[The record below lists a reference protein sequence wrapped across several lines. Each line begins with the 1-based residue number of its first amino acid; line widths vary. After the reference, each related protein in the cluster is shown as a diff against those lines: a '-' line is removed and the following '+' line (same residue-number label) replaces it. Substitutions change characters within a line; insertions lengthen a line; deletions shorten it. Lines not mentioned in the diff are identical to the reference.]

1 MTVYLLAHGS
11 ADPRHAEDVATIAD
25 RLSRQLAEDVVP
37 CYLDHCAPALA
48 DVADRP
54 GVVLPLLFS
63 PGYHV
68 RVDVGEAI
76 ASATVPLAL
85 AGAPLLTSAAVWAFA
100 LLSEVR
106 RQWPGRAPVLVTA
119 GTRDGDVLARWEDT
133 AAALAVPVAHASGP
147 GRRAEGVLTGAGV
160 VVPLLVARGY
170 FGDLIAATARDAGVP
185 LASVAGTS
193 AALIDELQRLV
204 GLTRAAGP
212 ALAGLAP
219 GSAQC
224 RREL

>member
-1 MTVYLLAHGS
+1 VTVYLLAHGS
-11 ADPRHAEDVATIAD
+11 VDPRHAEDVTAIAD
-25 RLSRQLAEDVVP
+25 RLARQIAEEVVP

-76 ASATVPLAL
+76 ASATARLAL
-85 AGAPLLTSAAVWAFA
+85 AEPPLLTSAALWAFA
-100 LLSEVR
+100 LLAEVR
-106 RQWPGRAPVLVTA
+106 QQWPGRALVLVTA
-119 GTRDGDVLARWEDT
+119 GTRDADVLARWEDT

-147 GRRAEGVLTGAGV
+147 GRRAEGVLTGASV

-170 FGDLIAATARDAGVP
+170 FGDRIAATAQDAGVP

-193 AALIDELQRLV
+193 AALVDELQRLAA
-204 GLTRAAGP
+204 RARAEGP
-212 ALAGLAP
+212 ALVETA
-219 GSAQC
+219 
-224 RREL
+224 ELPTS

>member
-11 ADPRHAEDVATIAD
+11 VDPRHAEDVAAIAD
-25 RLSRQLAEDVVP
+25 RLARQLAEDVVP

-48 DVADRP
+48 DVAGRP

-68 RVDVGEAI
+68 RIDVGEAI
-76 ASATVPLAL
+76 DSATIPLAL
-85 AGAPLLTSAAVWAFA
+85 AEPPLLTSAAVWSFA
-100 LLSEVR
+100 LLAEVR

-119 GTRDGDVLARWEDT
+119 GTRDADVLARWEDT
-133 AAALAVPVAHASGP
+133 AAALAVPVRHASGP
-147 GRRAEGVLTGAGV
+147 GRRAEGALTGAGV

-170 FGDLIAATARDAGVP
+170 FGDLIAASAQDAGVP
-185 LASVAGTS
+185 LASVAGAS

-204 GLTRAAGP
+204 ARVRAAGP
-212 ALAGLAP
+212 TLSGAVGHL
-219 GSAQC
+219 SD
-224 RREL
+224 